1 MAEAIALY
9 ARAPS
14 WLTRPVTR
22 PHVVVLEP
30 HSDDAA
36 LSAGARIAALR
47 GLARVT
53 VVTVAPRSSFTRDW
67 YEGRQRRSPAAIT
80 TLRTAEARRAAEV
93 LGAEHLAL
101 TEDEATLRFAPAEAW
116 TDTAQPRLAA
126 AFTAYFGSL
135 PTRAD
140 VQTWA
145 ARLGPVL
152 DTLRPHELWLP
163 LAVGEHVD
171 HHLVRDAG
179 LLAAAACA
187 STPRVSLY
195 EDLPYALAHPEHSA
209 RIVAALA
216 AVGAGPREVIAPVAH
231 MLADKARAVSVF
243 TSQEDPAVFR
253 DVVARRAAVLGGEAL
268 VTLEQPRVPDVVATA
283 LDPEHLGRVRAQLE
297 AWRAAPPARLVLLSW
312 APLARPADELALLA
326 AALPHT
332 ALELYLRDTW
342 AWQAPPSTARVSVHL
357 CAPTVAAGL
366 GRIEGAS
373 GAGLVL
379 ALDPRTR
386 ATPDGA
392 ALAAAAEA
400 RGGLLTTFL
409 VHLAALASYN
419 T

>member
-1 MAEAIALY
+1 MY

-14 WLTRPVTR
+14 WLTLPVTL

-47 GLARVT
+47 GRARVT

-67 YEGRQRRSPAAIT
+67 YEGRQRRSPAEIT

-101 TEDEATLRFAPAEAW
+101 AEDEATLRFAPAEAW
-116 TDTAQPRLAA
+116 TDAALPRLAE
-126 AFTAYFGSL
+126 AFTAYFGGL

-152 DTLRPHELWLP
+152 DTLRPDELWLP

-179 LLAAAACA
+179 LTAAATCA
-187 STPRVSLY
+187 SMPRVSLY
-195 EDLPYALAHPEHSA
+195 EDLPYALAHPEHGA
-209 RIVAALA
+209 RIVAALE
-216 AVGAGPREVIAPVAH
+216 AVGAGPRVVIEPVAPT
-231 MLADKARAVSVF
+231 LADKAAAVSVF

-253 DVVARRAAVLGGEAL
+253 DVVARRAAALGGEAR
-268 VTLEQPRVPDVVATA
+268 VTLERPRVPDVVATA
-283 LDPEHLGRVRAQLE
+283 LEPELLGRVRAQLE

-332 ALELYLRDTW
+332 TLELHLRDTW

-366 GRIEGAS
+366 DRIEGAS

-409 VHLAALASYN
+409 VHLAALASY
-419 T
+419 TT

>member
-1 MAEAIALY
+1 M
-9 ARAPS
+9 
-14 WLTRPVTR
+14 
-22 PHVVVLEP
+22 VVLEP

-67 YEGRQRRSPAAIT
+67 YAGRQRRSPAEIT
-80 TLRTAEARRAAEV
+80 ALRTAEARRAAEL

-116 TDTAQPRLAA
+116 TDAAQPRLAA

-140 VQTWA
+140 VQACA

-152 DTLRPHELWLP
+152 DTLRPDVLWLP

-179 LLAAAACA
+179 LVAAAACA
-187 STPRVSLY
+187 SVPRVSLY

-209 RIVAALA
+209 RIVAALEA
-216 AVGAGPREVIAPVAH
+216 AGAGPRREVAPVTTT
-231 MLADKARAVSVF
+231 LADKARAVSVF

-253 DVVARRAAVLGGEAL
+253 DVVARRAAELRGEAV
-268 VTLEQPRVPDVVATA
+268 VTLERPRVPDVVATA

-297 AWRAAPPARLVLLSW
+297 SWRAAPPARLVLLSW
-312 APLARPADELALLA
+312 APLARPAEELALLA

-332 ALELYLRDTW
+332 ALELHVLDTW
-342 AWQAPPSTARVSVHL
+342 AWQAPPSTSERPVYVHPAQREVWL
-357 CAPTVAAGL
+357 D
-366 GRIEGAS
+366 RIAQSERAS
-373 GAGLVL
+373 ETALFL
-379 ALDPRTR
+379 ALDARAA
-386 ATPDGA
+386 ATPEGA
-392 ALAAAAEA
+392 ALASAVEA
-400 RGGLLTTFL
+400 RGGLVTTFL
-409 VHLAALASYN
+409 VHLAALASY